1 MEYDMGA
8 LDRLIENR
16 RSIRKYR
23 TEIPEAGM
31 VEAMVRAA
39 AMAPSP
45 SNSQPVRFVRIES
58 AGARAVLR
66 DAMETGKAKMLEHLE
81 SEGGP
86 RRFKN
91 WINAYWRYTAFMF
104 DAPLLFAVGTVRE
117 REGFVHK
124 LADAGMADPAEADA
138 LGRSAMDL
146 TCGLALKGFLLKAAE
161 LGLGTCVLTAP
172 LSFAKN
178 VESLLGACDLSINCF
193 LTAGFPDEQPTAPP
207 RKPVNHFFREI

>member
-1 MEYDMGA
+1 MRS
-8 LDRLIENR
+8 LDQLIDER

-23 TEIPEAGM
+23 PDKPSAET
-31 VEAMVRAA
+31 VEALVRAA

-58 AGARAVLR
+58 AGARAILR
-66 DAMETGKAKMLEHLE
+66 NAMETGKAKMLEHLE

-104 DAPLLFAVGTVRE
+104 DAPLLFAVGTVRD

-124 LADAGMADPAEADA
+124 LAAAGMADPAEADA
-138 LGRSAMDL
+138 QARSAMDL

-161 LGLGTCVLTAP
+161 LELGPCVLTAP
-172 LSFAKN
+172 MAFVKN
-178 VESLLGACDLSINCF
+178 IESLLGVADLSINCF
-193 LTAGFPDEQPTAPP
+193 LSAGFSDERPAAPP
-207 RKPVNHFFREI
+207 RKPLSHFMREI